1 MLDILGSILA
11 AAPQPAAALQPD
23 DAAARRTE
31 VGEVAV
37 AQRQH
42 VSSRLQKTT
51 SFQQNA
57 ILWLLCEHCLGRCLS
72 SRREQDGL
80 FQSKIG
86 LEKEFV
92 SLIPEIKF
100 IALTRKRYHSFVL
113 PPPFSR
119 ERDAGAKEWHI
130 CVEDQRRRLDSFR
143 FGE

>member
-1 MLDILGSILA
+1 LLCSTFSVQFLQ
-11 AAPQPAAALQPD
+11 QPLSL
-23 DAAARRTE
+23 TLLLHVVLE
-31 VGEVAV
+31 VGGVAM
-37 AQRQH
+37 AQKQQ

-72 SRREQDGL
+72 SRRERDGL

-92 SLIPEIKF
+92 SLIPEIKL
-100 IALTRKRYHSFVL
+100 IASTRHGSHSFVL